1 MKGSIQTQVHV
12 IVQFQEKW
20 MIMNDFHFT
29 RNLSFLILEYISCQ
43 MRKLLSFN
51 KILFYRGKKE
61 VKKTTT
67 GI

>member
-43 MRKLLSFN
+43 MR
-51 KILFYRGKKE
+51 
-61 VKKTTT
+61 
-67 GI
+67 